1 MKALQQEQNDG
12 TATDNVLHVQD
23 PEGVPAS
30 VLKSMKEYDDNL
42 SSARDA
48 ISVFDLEAVARKK
61 LNVGHLAW
69 LLGAEDG
76 SGYMANRRGFSR
88 FQLRPKRLVD
98 VRKIDTSVRLFGT
111 KWNTP
116 IILCPVGAQAAFNP
130 EAELATARAA
140 KAKGHLQM
148 LSDAP
153 FRSIEDITAARG
165 EALWAQVPWKSDWSL
180 TLGRIKRAEAAGCPA
195 IFLTVDNP
203 AGNKREAVARVWRE
217 NAALC
222 ATCHTLADN
231 GGPPRPRWAGPS
243 FTNVEGALADTKPV
257 GPPVMAPPQTWD
269 WVKKVR
275 DATSRKLLI
284 KGIQTRE
291 DAELA
296 IQHGVDGVHVSNHGG
311 RVEMTGRGTIEC
323 LSEVVAGVAGR
334 VPVIIDGGFRRGTD
348 IYKALAMGAT
358 AIGVGRPYL
367 WGLASFG
374 QEGVEAALDI
384 LSTEFRMI
392 MGQMGATS
400 IKGIN
405 ANSVI
410 RRAF

>member
-1 MKALQQEQNDG
+1 
-12 TATDNVLHVQD
+12 
-23 PEGVPAS
+23 
-30 VLKSMKEYDDNL
+30 
-42 SSARDA
+42 
-48 ISVFDLEAVARKK
+48 
-61 LNVGHLAW
+61 
-69 LLGAEDG
+69 
-76 SGYMANRRGFSR
+76 
-88 FQLRPKRLVD
+88 
-98 VRKIDTSVRLFGT
+98 
-111 KWNTP
+111 
-116 IILCPVGAQAAFNP
+116 
-130 EAELATARAA
+130 
-140 KAKGHLQM
+140 M